1 MVKNIA
7 KSEVGQLVFPMF
19 AESEAA
25 ALNSK
30 TVAVFLKESA
40 A

>member
-19 AESEAA
+19 AESQAA
-25 ALNSK
+25 A
-30 TVAVFLKESA
+30 TVKKKKWLWLSENK
-40 A
+40 